1 MSDRVPDFLSHVL
14 AHATPGQVAAVVE
27 MPARASAGAPWPEWV
42 APEVKDALANRGI
55 RELWSHQAEAAELLH
70 GGAHTVVAT
79 GTGSGKSL
87 AAWIPA
93 LDLLS
98 RRGRGRSGLANIRYR
113 PSVLYLAPTKALA
126 ADQLVGLARL
136 ARDGSASRRPTAT
149 PKPPSSGG
157 PANTPTSSFRTRIS
171 SSTPCSPP
179 MSVGP
184 GCGGAWRWW

>member
-1 MSDRVPDFLSHVL
+1 
-14 AHATPGQVAAVVE
+14 

-136 ARDGSASRRPTAT
+136 AREVDPRIGVAAADGDAEASVKRWAREF
-149 PKPPSSGG
+149 PPARHARL
-157 PANTPTSSFRTRIS
+157 P
-171 SSTPCSPP
+171 
-179 MSVGP
+179 
-184 GCGGAWRWW
+184 